1 MLTDMNTKHTGRYK
15 HTKRTEPKI
24 EDITRYKEYTMY
36 MYITPNVI
44 NENTKKQWTQY
55 EKLVMT
61 CNE

>member
-1 MLTDMNTKHTGRYK
+1 MRTDMNTKYTGRYK

-36 MYITPNVI
+36 ITPNVI

-55 EKLVMT
+55 QKLAMRT
-61 CNE
+61 YDI